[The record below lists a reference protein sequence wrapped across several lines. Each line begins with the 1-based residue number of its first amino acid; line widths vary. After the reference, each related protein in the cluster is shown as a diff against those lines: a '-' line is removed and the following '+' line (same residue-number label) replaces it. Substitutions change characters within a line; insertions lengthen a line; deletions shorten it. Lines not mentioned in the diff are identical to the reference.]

1 MINDYYTIIL
11 GAGASGLACASMAA
25 QAGSVLLLD
34 HGQKSACKV
43 DIAGGG
49 KANFTNR
56 HVKIDDFHTSN
67 QRFCLS
73 ALSRFTPENCLTW
86 LDNHKIQYEERE
98 HGQIFC
104 SRSAKDFSRALRSS
118 CLADD
123 ACTTLLETTIQRA
136 QKVEDAFV
144 VNTSKED
151 FSAKNLVIALGS
163 PAFPQAGATSLGAHL
178 AKQFGHSVLPFQ
190 PALVG
195 LVSEEWGNGDLAGM
209 SLSVQMRVSLAK
221 GKKRVMT
228 DFPAPLPL
236 LFTHT
241 GISGPAVLQASLL
254 WEEGFPITINFLPNL
269 SLESFLQE
277 AQQGKLLLANAL
289 KQLFPE
295 RFGQWLLSTLDIPNG
310 RVAELAKKN
319 RQRLCKTVH
328 EYTFIP
334 QGTEGFKKAE
344 VAKGGVD
351 TSQISSKTFESALV
365 PGLYF
370 CGEVLNVTGRL
381 GGYNLHWALASGKAV
396 GQALLEQALL
406 AKA

>member
-1 MINDYYTIIL
+1 MKNDYYTIIL
-11 GAGASGLACASMAA
+11 GAGASGLACAGVAA
-25 QAGSVLLLD
+25 QAGPVLLLD

-56 HVKIDDFHTSN
+56 HLKIDDFHTSN

-73 ALSRFTPENCLTW
+73 ALSRFTPEDCLAW
-86 LDNHKIQYEERE
+86 LDSHKVQYEERE
-98 HGQIFC
+98 HGQVFC

-118 CLADD
+118 CLANES
-123 ACTTLLETTIQRA
+123 CTTLLETTIQKA
-136 QKVEDAFV
+136 QKVEDSFV
-144 VNTSKED
+144 VSTSKGD
-151 FSAKNLVIALGS
+151 FNAQNLVIALGS
-163 PAFPQAGATSLGAHL
+163 PAFPQSGATALGTHL

-195 LVSEEWGNGDLAGM
+195 LASAEWGNGDLAGM
-209 SLSVQMRVSLAK
+209 SLPVQMRVTLPK
-221 GKKRVMT
+221 GKKQVMA
-228 DFPAPLPL
+228 DFPTPLPL

-241 GISGPAVLQASLL
+241 GLSGPAVLQASLL
-254 WEEGFPITINFLPNL
+254 WEEGFPITINFLPDL
-269 SLESFLQE
+269 SLEGFLQE
-277 AQQGKLLLANAL
+277 PQQGKLLLTNAL

-295 RFGQWLLSTLDIPNG
+295 RFAQWLLTNLDIPNG
-310 RVAELAKKN
+310 RVAELAKNN
-319 RQRLCKTVH
+319 RQRLCKNVH

-351 TSQISSKTFESALV
+351 TSQVSSKTFESALV

-396 GQALLEQALL
+396 GQALL
-406 AKA
+406 AKG